1 MRNQIKLKLSWIG
14 TFVGLLSVT
23 ALQAE
28 TIRVGGDQA
37 DYATIPEGVAA
48 ASDGDTILIAPG
60 FFNIPETIKLNDKSI
75 QLIGSGPW
83 KTIVTWSGPNN
94 GAVFEITGPNTR
106 ETTIESLTF
115 HQIEGRCLL
124 IDESSIH
131 VDQCW
136 FVDVSYTRE
145 NTFKGNGSAISA
157 YMSNLSVDNSVFLA
171 CRTNRPHGGAVYL
184 TSKFDNTYL
193 NSIKNSYFIDNK
205 GNPEEYEDP
214 DSRFRTGGAISASAN
229 IEIEQC
235 SFIGNRSP
243 GKGGA
248 IALGPHRTAVVFGCH
263 FSDNQAQGGGAIY
276 LGKNYNDGVTVIS
289 GNHFENG
296 LALNGGYGGAIANG
310 YKESIRQGQ
319 VWIVDNEFNSNQ
331 AEYRGGALAL
341 TGAPILALNE
351 FLNNRSDHKGGALW
365 LSNPR
370 ELNVPRESALV
381 IACQFRENVSKEGGA
396 MLTETGGLLH
406 QKSETNHI
414 RVEQCEFINNSAT
427 ETGGVLAALDNSSV
441 FYRGCHFEYNE
452 APLDDVFFNPEGL
465 ERPRPTRE
473 LVSAA
478 GCFFGS
484 NGNNELGDHWF
495 NGPGNSF
502 THWTPPLRVA
512 WSRRVYSGIEYWPP
526 ADPFQILVELPY
538 ELDAL
543 AFLPDGD
550 ILFSLKKSGSIT
562 GLQGGPQ
569 GDWVD
574 KADIVRYRPD
584 GYGGWYGG
592 RMEFYLDGSDVG
604 LTTHGENIDA
614 LTVDDQGRLYISITG
629 GGKLPG
635 LGQVKNRSI
644 LRLTTAAL
652 GAESVGTWEHLIDG
666 RDIGLNLVG
675 ENIDG
680 LDLVP
685 AAEGAEIS
693 FLISVKG
700 NFQAPGFDEEF
711 AEPQLLQFDA
721 TYLRTNESETP
732 TTGSWKIFQGGTD
745 WVYPSSG
752 SINYAALID

>member
-1 MRNQIKLKLSWIG
+1 MQNMIRMNRTWSELKTWTRSLFWIG
-14 TFVGLLSVT
+14 TIVCLWST
-23 ALQAE
+23 AGLQAD
-28 TIRVGGDQA
+28 TIRVGGDHA
-37 DYATIPEGVAA
+37 DYETIPEGVAA

-83 KTIVTWSGPNN
+83 KTVVNWSGPNN
-94 GAVFEITGPNTR
+94 GTVFEITGPNTR
-106 ETTIESLTF
+106 ETRIESLTF
-115 HQIEGRCLL
+115 HQIEGYCLL
-124 IDESSIH
+124 IAESSIH

-136 FVDVSYTRE
+136 FVDVSHR
-145 NTFKGNGSAISA
+145 AISA
-157 YMSNLSVDNSVFLA
+157 LSSNLSVDNSVFLA
-171 CRTNRPHGGAVYL
+171 SRTPDGGAIYL
-184 TSKFDNTYL
+184 TSNFDNTHL

-205 GNPEEYEDP
+205 PNPEVYESP
-214 DSRFRTGGAISASAN
+214 YSTLRQGGAVYASADV
-229 IEIEQC
+229 EIEQC
-235 SFIGNRSP
+235 SFIGNSSS

-248 IALGPHRTAVVFGCH
+248 IALGSHRTAVVYGCH
-263 FSDNQAQGGGAIY
+263 FSDNQAHLGGAIH
-276 LGKNYNDGVTVIS
+276 LGKNYNHGVTVIS

-296 LALNGGYGGAIANG
+296 LARIAGAIANG
-310 YKESIRQGQ
+310 YKDRIRQGQ
-319 VWIVDNEFNSNQ
+319 VWIVDNEFNSNKSG
-331 AEYRGGALAL
+331 YRGGALAL

-351 FLNNRSDHKGGALW
+351 FLNNRSDQKGGALW

-370 ELNVPRESALV
+370 ELYAPNESALV
-381 IACQFRENVSKEGGA
+381 IACQFRENEAREGGA
-396 MLTETGGLLH
+396 MLTETDGLLH
-406 QKSETNHI
+406 AKSETNHI

-427 ETGGVLAALDNSSV
+427 EAGGVLAALDNSSV

-452 APLDDVFFNPEGL
+452 APLGDVFFNPEGV

-495 NGPGNSF
+495 NGPSNSF
-502 THWTPPLRVA
+502 THWTPPLRIA
-512 WSRRVYSGIEYWPP
+512 WSYVAHLVIEYWPST
-526 ADPFQILVELPY
+526 DPFPVLVGIPY

-550 ILFSLKKSGSIT
+550 ILFSLKKSGPIT

-604 LTTHGENIDA
+604 LTTNGENIDA
-614 LTVDDQGRLYISITG
+614 LTVDDQGRLYISIAG

-635 LGQVKNRSI
+635 VGQVKNRSI
-644 LRLTTAAL
+644 LRLTTTQQ
-652 GAESVGTWEHLIDG
+652 GSESAGTWEHLIDG

-711 AEPQLLQFDA
+711 AEPQILQFDA
-721 TYLRTNESETP
+721 SLLEPGMATKGKWSVFPLNLGHTSSWRNPITYFS
-732 TTGSWKIFQGGTD
+732 
-745 WVYPSSG
+745 
-752 SINYAALID
+752 LID